1 MFNNNRFIIDR
12 HRFNVPNNFFFFSDS
27 PACAQGQQQIYEAAK
42 LQTVKISCYVNANP
56 HDSID
61 FSWSFNNS
69 ANLMDIPV
77 CLRKSVL
84 YHDLFYRKVMYKFL
98 DFQAK

>member
-1 MFNNNRFIIDR
+1 MFNNNRLIIDR
-12 HRFNVPNNFFFFSDS
+12 HRFNVPNKVFFSDS

-77 CLRKSVL
+77 LL
-84 YHDLFYRKVMYKFL
+84 
-98 DFQAK
+98 